1 MNWFTEPDGSLVYV
15 KRKTLGIK
23 VWLSP
28 ESIDDDGETFYSIWM
43 SGKLGNKL
51 ALKMNGE
58 TAVMTEQ
65 PAKLKA
71 ESFAFDPIAI
81 AKCHGTIASFQQ
93 CPRCNKV
100 QKVRVF
106 LSTEDAIPDILE
118 CAICDMPFQYKY

>member
-1 MNWFTEPDGSLVYV
+1 MNWLNEPDGSLVYV

-28 ESIDDDGETFYSIWM
+28 ESKDDDGETFYSIWM
-43 SGKLGNKL
+43 SGKLGNRL

-58 TAVMTEQ
+58 MAVMTEQ

-71 ESFAFDPIAI
+71 EGFAFDPIAI
-81 AKCHGTIASFQQ
+81 AKCHGVITSFQQ
-93 CPRCNKV
+93 CPRCNRV
-100 QKVRVF
+100 QKVRVL

-118 CAICDMPFQYKY
+118 CTICDMSFQY